1 MNPFRIH
8 FSLFDQAFTI
18 GPYTIFFFL
27 ALATVVIGGI
37 IFAARR
43 GFDRKKVTIIML
55 VMLVSSVV
63 GARLLNALV
72 NFPAYWENPAKLFA
86 FDASGFS
93 LYGGI
98 AMAIISGLIS
108 CHFLRLNIFK
118 LGDTLIPFLGIGIG
132 IMRIG
137 CFMNGCCFGKETDL
151 PWGVHFPFLSPAHL
165 YQLSNGG
172 SFLEVDGV
180 HPTQLYELVAAF
192 SGRHDNANILDG
204 IFTLSINQFISQSKS
219 RHFFSF
225 SILLSRDIF
234 AYYCC
239 LQHFIHSQ
247 QTKNSGS
254 SNIISQNYK
263 TYWPSAKIIFPSA
276 PAESTTGKRST

>member
-192 SGRHDNANILDG
+192 SLSAIA
-204 IFTLSINQFISQSKS
+204 FTLLKKKTPEGMTMLIFLMGFSLFRLINSYL
-219 RHFFSF
+219 RVNPGTFSVSPYF
-225 SILLSRDIF
+225 YPAIYLLIIAVCSIL
-234 AYYCC
+234 
-239 LQHFIHSQ
+239 FIRSKQ
-247 QTKNSGS
+247 
-254 SNIISQNYK
+254 K
-263 TYWPSAKIIFPSA
+263 TAAQAI
-276 PAESTTGKRST
+276 